1 MTKFSNYIVVG
12 SGLAGLTF
20 AIKMAEKFP
29 ERKITIVTKSEAS
42 ESNTRYAQGGIAA
55 VMDELTDNLQS
66 HIDDTLICGD
76 GLSKEDVVK
85 LVVTN
90 GPAAVQ
96 ELIEWGARFD
106 KSENGMLDL
115 GLEGGHSCNRVVHH
129 KDHTGLE
136 IANTVLRK
144 AKSIS
149 NIEIL
154 DFHFATDLIIEDNS
168 CIGIKLMDQKKQV
181 LFSIYADAVIL
192 ASGGIGQL
200 YGHTTNP
207 EVATGDGIAMA
218 FLANAKIGD
227 MEFIQFHPTA
237 FYKENSSDTFLISEA
252 LRGFGAYLRT
262 EDGNRFMMSYD
273 SRGELASR
281 DIISRSIMK
290 EVAKLDEKCVYL
302 DCTHLDQKE
311 LLKHFPTINSYCLE
325 QEIDIKSQ
333 WIPVLPAQ
341 HYLCGGIEVS
351 MNGETSVQNLFAAG
365 ECSYTGLHGA
375 NRLASNSL
383 LEAVVFANQIF
394 YFLSNK
400 VSKERF
406 FVKNEIK
413 SIIQNNNNASYEAR
427 ILKNILAELQL
438 LMRTKVGIVRDDDNL
453 YFAKAQIKDWQKELS
468 VLENKGSIAYN
479 ELQNMLVVASLIVRD
494 SLERT
499 ENKGGFYKEELMTF

>member
-1 MTKFSNYIVVG
+1 MKKFSNYIVVG

-29 ERKITIVTKSEAS
+29 ERTITIVTKSKAS

-85 LVVTN
+85 LVVNN
-90 GPAAVQ
+90 GPAAVY

-106 KSENGMLDL
+106 KSSDGMLDL

-149 NIEIL
+149 NIEIF
-154 DFHFATDLIIEDNS
+154 DFNFATDLIVENNK
-168 CIGIKLMDQKKQV
+168 CLGIQLIDQKKQV
-181 LFSIYADAVIL
+181 VFSLYADAVVL

-207 EVATGDGIAMA
+207 VVATGDGIAMA
-218 FLANAKIGD
+218 FRAKAKTKD

-237 FYKENSSDTFLISEA
+237 FYNENSSETFLISEA
-252 LRGFGAYLRT
+252 LRGFGAFLRT
-262 EDGNRFMMSYD
+262 ENGNRFMLCYD

-281 DIISRSIMK
+281 DIISRSIMR
-290 EVAKLDEKCVYL
+290 EIAKRGEKCVYL

-311 LLKHFPTINSYCLE
+311 LRKHFPTIYSYCLE
-325 QEIDIKSQ
+325 QDIDLSSQ

-383 LEAVVFANQIF
+383 LEAFVYANQI
-394 YFLSNK
+394 YNYLSVHEIEND
-400 VSKERF
+400 SFGR
-406 FVKNEIK
+406 NEIK
-413 SIIQNNNNASYEAR
+413 SLIRNNNVTSINNCDVKE
-427 ILKNILAELQL
+427 ILTALQL
-438 LMRTKVGIVRDDDNL
+438 LMRTIVGIERYNASLNL
-453 YFAKAQIKDWQKELS
+453 AKAKIEKWQEELEFQKSTSIAYFELRNMLAVAALIVKDS
-468 VLENKGSIAYN
+468 VQRSENKGA
-479 ELQNMLVVASLIVRD
+479 
-494 SLERT
+494 
-499 ENKGGFYKEELMTF
+499 FYKDELESVQ

>member
-29 ERKITIVTKSEAS
+29 ERTITIVTKSEAS

-76 GLSKEDVVK
+76 GLSKEDVVE
-85 LVVTN
+85 LVVNN
-90 GPAAVQ
+90 GPAAVY
-96 ELIEWGARFD
+96 ELIDWGARFD
-106 KSENGMLDL
+106 KSSNGMLDL

-144 AKSIS
+144 AKSIK
-149 NIEIL
+149 NIKIL
-154 DFHFATDLIIEDNS
+154 DFHFATDLIVENNK
-168 CIGIKLMDQKKQV
+168 CLGIQLIDQKKQV
-181 LFSIYADAVIL
+181 LFSIYANAVVL
-192 ASGGIGQL
+192 ASGGIGQV

-218 FLANAKIGD
+218 FRAKAKTKD

-237 FYKENSSDTFLISEA
+237 FFKEKSSDTFLISEA

-262 EDGNRFMMSYD
+262 ENGDRFMFDYD

-281 DIISRSIMK
+281 DIISRSIMREIQK
-290 EVAKLDEKCVYL
+290 HDKNCVYL
-302 DCTHLDQKE
+302 DCTLLDQKE
-311 LLKHFPTINSYCLE
+311 LLKHFPTIFSYCLE
-325 QEIDIKSQ
+325 QDIDLSLQ

-351 MNGETSVQNLFAAG
+351 LNGQTSVENLFAAG

-383 LEAVVFANQIF
+383 LEAVVYANQIF
-394 YFLSNK
+394 KFLSLQEIENDNFG
-400 VSKERF
+400 R
-406 FVKNEIK
+406 NEIE
-413 SIIQNNNNASYEAR
+413 SLIRNNNFTSTDHNAVKE
-427 ILKNILAELQL
+427 ILTELQL
-438 LMRTKVGIVRDDDNL
+438 LMRTKVGIERNDRSL
-453 YFAKAQIKDWQKELS
+453 HLAKAKIEKWQEEL
-468 VLENKGSIAYN
+468 
-479 ELQNMLVVASLIVRD
+479 ELQKSTSISYLELKNMLAVAYLIVRD
-494 SLERT
+494 SLQRT
-499 ENKGGFYKEELMTF
+499 ENKGGFYKEKLLFV

>member
-29 ERKITIVTKSEAS
+29 ERTVTIVTKSEAS

-76 GLSKEDVVK
+76 GLSKEDVVE
-85 LVVTN
+85 LVVNN
-90 GPAAVQ
+90 GPVAVY

-106 KSENGMLDL
+106 KSADGMLDL

-144 AKSIS
+144 TKSIS

-154 DFHFATDLIIEDNS
+154 DFHFATDLIVENNKCVGIEL
-168 CIGIKLMDQKKQV
+168 IDQKRQF
-181 LFSIYADAVIL
+181 LFSIYADAVVL

-218 FLANAKIGD
+218 LRANAKTRD

-237 FYKENSSDTFLISEA
+237 FFKENSSETFLISEA
-252 LRGFGAYLRT
+252 LRGFGAFLRT
-262 EDGNRFMMSYD
+262 ENGNRFMFEYD
-273 SRGELASR
+273 RRGELASR
-281 DIISRSIMK
+281 DIISRSIMREIEK
-290 EVAKLDEKCVYL
+290 RDENCVYL
-302 DCTHLDQKE
+302 DCTHLDQTE
-311 LLKHFPTINSYCLE
+311 LLKHFPTIYAYCLE
-325 QEIDIKSQ
+325 QDIDLSSQ

-351 MNGETSVQNLFAAG
+351 KNGETSVENLFAAG

-383 LEAVVFANQIF
+383 LEAVVYANQIF
-394 YFLSNK
+394 NFLSTQAIENDNFE
-400 VSKERF
+400 SS
-406 FVKNEIK
+406 EIK
-413 SIIQNNNNASYEAR
+413 PIIHNNNLSSIDQNTLKK
-427 ILKNILAELQL
+427 ILGELQL
-438 LMRTKVGIVRDDDNL
+438 LMRTKVGIERNDSNL
-453 YFAKAQIKDWQKELS
+453 YLAKAKIQKWQRELELLKS
-468 VLENKGSIAYN
+468 RSIGYFELKNMLAIGLIIIQDSLQRSENKGA
-479 ELQNMLVVASLIVRD
+479 
-494 SLERT
+494 
-499 ENKGGFYKEELMTF
+499 FYKAVKLFV

>member
-1 MTKFSNYIVVG
+1 MSKFSNYIVVG

-29 ERKITIVTKSEAS
+29 KRSITIVTKAQAS

-55 VMDELTDNLQS
+55 VMDELKDKLQS

-76 GLSKEDVVK
+76 GLSKKEVVE
-85 LVVTN
+85 LVVNN
-90 GPAAVQ
+90 GPGAVH

-106 KSENGMLDL
+106 KSSDGMLDL

-154 DFHFATDLIIEDNS
+154 DFHFATDLIVENNKCLGIE
-168 CIGIKLMDQKKQV
+168 IIDQKKQI
-181 LFSIYADAVIL
+181 LFSIYADAVVL

-218 FLANAKIGD
+218 FRAKAKIKD
-227 MEFIQFHPTA
+227 MEFIQFHPTS
-237 FYKENSSDTFLISEA
+237 FYKENSSETFLISEA

-262 EDGNRFMMSYD
+262 EDGNRFMSDYD
-273 SRGELASR
+273 SREELASR
-281 DIISRSIMK
+281 DIISRSIMR
-290 EVAKLDEKCVYL
+290 EISKLGAKCVYL
-302 DCTHLDQKE
+302 DCIHLDQKV
-311 LLKHFPTINSYCLE
+311 LRSHFPTIYSYCLE
-325 QEIDIKSQ
+325 QDIDLKTQ

-351 MNGETSVQNLFAAG
+351 VYGETSVDNLFAAG

-383 LEAVVFANQIF
+383 LEAVVYANQIF
-394 YFLSNK
+394 NFLSDQEIENN
-400 VSKERF
+400 SFGR
-406 FVKNEIK
+406 NEIK
-413 SIIQNNNNASYEAR
+413 LPIRNSNVISNEHNAVKE
-427 ILKNILAELQL
+427 ILAELQL
-438 LMRTKVGIVRDDDNL
+438 MMRTKVGIERDDRSLNL
-453 YFAKAQIKDWQKELS
+453 AKAKIAKWQEEL
-468 VLENKGSIAYN
+468 
-479 ELQNMLVVASLIVRD
+479 ELQKSRSITYFELKNMLAIGELIVKD
-494 SLERT
+494 SLQRT
-499 ENKGGFYKEELMTF
+499 ENKGGFYKEKLLFV